1 MPGARVIPHLVGV
14 EELLSLMGHPDVRI
28 VDVRWRL
35 GDPTAGPT
43 AFARGHIPGAA
54 FADVDRDLA
63 APPGERGRHPLPSPE
78 AFEAVMG
85 RLGIGDATRVI
96 AYDDQGG
103 ATAARLWFLLRYFG
117 HETGAV
123 LDGGLRA
130 FLETGRLLETQGQP
144 DAMPAAVSPMA
155 GFHAIP
161 RPELVVEREAVAR
174 AVGSPDALLLDARAP
189 ERYRG
194 DVEPIDPRA
203 GHIPTAVNA
212 PFSGNLADGRFL
224 AEEAL
229 RERYRGLGAWE
240 KATTVYCGS
249 GVTACHD
256 LLALAVAGL
265 PSARLY
271 AGSWSEWC
279 RAADAPVAVGG

>member
-1 MPGARVIPHLVGV
+1 MP
-14 EELLSLMGHPDVRI
+14 S
-28 VDVRWRL
+28 WRQ
-35 GDPTAGPT
+35 
-43 AFARGHIPGAA
+43 AA
-54 FADVDRDLA
+54 CSKRRASRTRC
-63 APPGERGRHPLPSPE
+63 PRPSPQWPGSTQSR
-78 AFEAVMG
+78 APSSSWN
-85 RLGIGDATRVI
+85 
-96 AYDDQGG
+96 
-103 ATAARLWFLLRYFG
+103 ARRS
-117 HETGAV
+117 
-123 LDGGLRA
+123 RA
-130 FLETGRLLETQGQP
+130 RS
-144 DAMPAAVSPMA
+144 D
-155 GFHAIP
+155 
-161 RPELVVEREAVAR
+161 
-174 AVGSPDALLLDARAP
+174 PDALLLDARAP